1 MMAKLMMR
9 EMVTRMMVTRV
20 TVMNEYDENE
30 GCDDGDNDD
39 ASGSG
44 DDNNLIELCKSR
56 LVMLR
61 GKRAPKI
68 SITCQRIIVIKDKY
82 YVIFFFLGITPK

>member
-9 EMVTRMMVTRV
+9 EMVTRL

-30 GCDDGDNDD
+30 GGDDDDNDD

-68 SITCQRIIVIKDKY
+68 SITCPRIIV
-82 YVIFFFLGITPK
+82 G

>member
-1 MMAKLMMR
+1 MAYDG
-9 EMVTRMMVTRV
+9 EVDDEGDGDEDEVTRV

-68 SITCQRIIVIKDKY
+68 FITCPRIIVRQD
-82 YVIFFFLGITPK
+82 

>member
-1 MMAKLMMR
+1 MMR
-9 EMVTRMMVTRV
+9 EMVTRMMVTSV
-20 TVMNEYDENE
+20 TVMNDYDENE
-30 GCDDGDNDD
+30 GGDDGDNDD

-44 DDNNLIELCKSR
+44 DDNNLIELCNSR

-68 SITCQRIIVIKDKY
+68 SIICSRIIVRKVLKY
-82 YVIFFFLGITPK
+82 HI

>member
-30 GCDDGDNDD
+30 GGDDGDYDD

-44 DDNNLIELCKSR
+44 DDNNLIELCKLR

-68 SITCQRIIVIKDKY
+68 FITCPRIIVRQDKY
-82 YVIFFFLGITPK
+82 HI

>member
-1 MMAKLMMR
+1 MMR
-9 EMVTRMMVTRV
+9 EMVTRVM
-20 TVMNEYDENE
+20 VMNEYDENE

-56 LVMLR
+56 LVILR

-68 SITCQRIIVIKDKY
+68 SIACPRY
-82 YVIFFFLGITPK
+82 YV

>member
-1 MMAKLMMR
+1 
-9 EMVTRMMVTRV
+9 
-20 TVMNEYDENE
+20 MNEYDENE
-30 GCDDGDNDD
+30 GGDDGDNDD

-68 SITCQRIIVIKDKY
+68 FITCPRIIVRKDKY
-82 YVIFFFLGITPK
+82 FI